1 MVEKV
6 VGEVVFII
14 VMSSL
19 YYFKRN
25 DKRRSFDVGSIL
37 EWDGIIDK
45 VNFWEIKGLFGLCF
59 QTIIFSF

>member
-1 MVEKV
+1 MKLF
-6 VGEVVFII
+6 FII

-25 DKRRSFDVGSIL
+25 DKKISLDVGSIL

-45 VNFWEIKGLFGLCF
+45 IIFWDIKGLFGLCF
-59 QTIIFSF
+59 QTVIFSF